1 MAEYTVALRS
11 ENVGIHFITVQADS
25 VEVRDKADNLYW
37 SLEGKGQRL
46 VINND
51 AFVFAGPSEMI
62 TKGVT

>member
-1 MAEYTVALRS
+1 M
-11 ENVGIHFITVQADS
+11 ADS

-51 AFVFAGPSEMI
+51 AFVFAGPSEMKWLFKFDLKSHLPI
-62 TKGVT
+62 LTETR